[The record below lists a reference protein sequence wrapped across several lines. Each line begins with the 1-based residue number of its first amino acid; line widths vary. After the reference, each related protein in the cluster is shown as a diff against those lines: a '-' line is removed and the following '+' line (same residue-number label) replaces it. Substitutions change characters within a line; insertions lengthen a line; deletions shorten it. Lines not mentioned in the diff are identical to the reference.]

1 MNQKLQAKDLIN
13 IGLFTVLYVVLGC
26 CVAIPIGF
34 VPIFLPILGAL
45 WTLITGIP
53 FMLFAV
59 RVKKFGMVTIMAILA
74 GILMGLTGMGFW
86 GVPMGVVFGL
96 LGDLIMKSGNYAS
109 VKKTIL
115 GYGVFSLWM
124 IGTYIPMY
132 FMVEQSRA
140 DFAAGFGEEYA
151 DKVMS
156 VMPMWSIVLV
166 IAGIFLCALLGGLI
180 GKALLKKHFAKAGIL
195 MEPLTHTAKRR
206 GLLLDPH
213 TKLLMLSTGN
223 SGVMNIVKPVLSV
236 LPFILLLTEGRWK
249 TALKYLVLY
258 AVCFALERV
267 ALYCLSGL
275 PAFLLLAVCAIMTRF
290 APGIMMGAFLI
301 ASTSVSD
308 FMAAMKRMYVS
319 EKIVIPLSVIF
330 RFFPTI
336 GEENA
341 AITDAMRMRGIRFG
355 GKHPGKMVE
364 YRLIPLMISVVKI
377 GDELSAAALT
387 RGLGAPVQRTDICKI
402 GFHWQDIVMILICI
416 AGFALTLG
424 SRWLG

>member
-1 MNQKLQAKDLIN
+1 
-13 IGLFTVLYVVLGC
+13 
-26 CVAIPIGF
+26 
-34 VPIFLPILGAL
+34 
-45 WTLITGIP
+45 
-53 FMLFAV
+53 
-59 RVKKFGMVTIMAILA
+59 
-74 GILMGLTGMGFW
+74 
-86 GVPMGVVFGL
+86 
-96 LGDLIMKSGNYAS
+96 
-109 VKKTIL
+109 
-115 GYGVFSLWM
+115 
-124 IGTYIPMY
+124 
-132 FMVEQSRA
+132 
-140 DFAAGFGEEYA
+140 
-151 DKVMS
+151 
-156 VMPMWSIVLV
+156 
-166 IAGIFLCALLGGLI
+166 
-180 GKALLKKHFAKAGIL
+180 
-195 MEPLTHTAKRR
+195 METLTHTAKRR
-206 GLLLDPH
+206 GLLLDPR
-213 TKLLMLSTGN
+213 TKLLMLITVTSLMLSTGN

-308 FMAAMKRMYVS
+308 FMAAMKRMHVS

-330 RFFPTI
+330 RFFPTV

-341 AITDAMRMRGIRFG
+341 AISDAMRMRGIRFG
-355 GKHPGKMVE
+355 GKHPGRMVE

-387 RGLGAPVQRTDICKI
+387 RGLGAPVKRTDICKI
-402 GFHWQDIVMILICI
+402 GFHWQDAVMILICI